1 MPLTVL
7 ALAWRNLWRQRRR
20 SLTSLGAVAF
30 VVCISLL
37 YYSIGGAAV
46 NSMYRNLT
54 EATGQVQIHVEG
66 YRDLRDFSAGL
77 IRDAARVETAARNA
91 AGEGLVVGVLEVP
104 GLLIHSERSRAVALS
119 GRQWPDALQAAYL
132 RQNPLEGTFVRPGDG
147 SGIVLGRGL
156 ATALDARIG
165 DEVVMYAPGTEGFGA
180 GSFTVTGL
188 VDVLDPNLA
197 SRTALV
203 SLAAAQD
210 LAAPDAVSRL
220 DVHFPAIH
228 RVQEDVVS
236 GATAERLRR
245 ALPGL
250 SVESWRQLSPMLVR
264 VLDSIRPVMA
274 LVTVIFYVLAG
285 LLVVNSIYLGMIERI
300 REFGVLMSL
309 GASGRRVMRLI
320 TLESVLLC
328 SAGAV
333 LGVAAGLPLV
343 GLLARGFT
351 IPGLEQYY
359 ASFGMDPVFYASI
372 HPSEVAFAILFALLT
387 GVLAALWP
395 ASLAARLEP
404 VEAMRFTA

>member
-1 MPLTVL
+1 VPLSML

-30 VVCISLL
+30 VVCLSLL

-54 EATGQVQIHVEG
+54 HSTGQVQVHVEG
-66 YRDLRDFSAGL
+66 YRDLRDFSAAL
-77 IRDAARVETAARNA
+77 IRDAARAESTAQSA
-91 AGEGLVVGVLEVP
+91 AGEGLVIGVLDVP
-104 GLLIHSERSRAVALS
+104 GLLIHGDRSRALALS
-119 GRQWPDALQAAYL
+119 GRQWPDALRASYL
-132 RQNPLEGTFVRPGDG
+132 RQNPLEGTFVRPGDTG
-147 SGIVLGRGL
+147 SVVLGRSL
-156 ATALDARIG
+156 ATALDVHIG

-203 SLAAAQD
+203 SLAAAQE

-220 DVHFPAIH
+220 EVHFPDVN

-236 GATAERLRR
+236 ADTAERLRR

-250 SVESWRQLSPMLVR
+250 SVESWRELSPMLVR

-274 LVTVIFYVLAG
+274 LVTVIFFILAG

-309 GASGRRVMRLI
+309 GASGRRVMGLI
-320 TLESVLLC
+320 TLESMLLC

-333 LGVAAGLPLV
+333 LGAAAGLPLV

-372 HPSEVAFAILFALLT
+372 HPSEVAFAILFALGT

-395 ASLAARLEP
+395 ASLASRLEP